1 MKIAISGTGYVG
13 LSNGI
18 QLAQHNEVV
27 ALDIVV
33 SRVEQ
38 LNDKISPIADPRL
51 NLSTASTLNF
61 RATCDKRDAYQDAQ
75 FVVIATPTDYDPQ
88 TNHFDTRTVEAVI
101 DDVLAINPQA
111 IMVIKSTVPVGYANV
126 SNNGSAVTT

>member
-1 MKIAISGTGYVG
+1 M
-13 LSNGI
+13 
-18 QLAQHNEVV
+18 V

-38 LNDKISPIADPRL
+38 LNDKISPIADPEIESFL
-51 NLSTASTLNF
+51 QHQPLNF

-111 IMVIKSTVPVGYANV
+111 IMVIKSTVPVGYTKRIKQRLCC
-126 SNNGSAVTT
+126 NNLIFRQSFTRRESLV